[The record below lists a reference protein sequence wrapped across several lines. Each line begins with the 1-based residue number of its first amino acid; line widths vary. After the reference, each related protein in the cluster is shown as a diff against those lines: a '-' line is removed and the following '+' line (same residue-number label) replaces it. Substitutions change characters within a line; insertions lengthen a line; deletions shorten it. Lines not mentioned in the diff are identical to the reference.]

1 VPGDSV
7 VLTEIPLGLLDGL
20 PEDDQQAIVEAADHP
35 MLLCEYSDGETA
47 ELRFADARGYI
58 HFIYV
63 HRKHIRPA

>member
-1 VPGDSV
+1 
-7 VLTEIPLGLLDGL
+7 L